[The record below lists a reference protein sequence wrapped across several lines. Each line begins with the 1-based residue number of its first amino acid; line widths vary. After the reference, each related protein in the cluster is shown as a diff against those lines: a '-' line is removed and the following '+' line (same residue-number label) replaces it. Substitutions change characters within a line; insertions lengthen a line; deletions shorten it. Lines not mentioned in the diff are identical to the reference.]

1 MMDAVRHC
9 TFSARLDCHYILRLP
24 AAVDARTL
32 LVVALHGFGQDAETM
47 LPLTEKLMAG
57 RHVIAS
63 LQGPNQFFLPGKTSE
78 AGFSW
83 GANRHAPAS
92 IRLHHDMVVHVLNE
106 AGREYGIPPERRLLV
121 GFSQP
126 VALNYRFAATWP
138 DAVRGVIGLCGG
150 LPGDWETA
158 NYQGVKASVLHIAR
172 RQDEFYSPS
181 VTEQYAERLRIRVED
196 VEFHMLEG
204 GHRFPSKGSVLVE
217 GWLGRILR

>member
-1 MMDAVRHC
+1 MLDAARHC
-9 TFSARLDCHYILRLP
+9 TFSARLDCHYLLRVPP
-24 AAVDARTL
+24 AIDQRTL
-32 LVVALHGFGQDAETM
+32 LVVALHGFGQNAEVM
-47 LPLTEKLMAG
+47 LPLTDKLMSG

-63 LQGPNQFFLPGKTSE
+63 LEGPFQFFLNGKTAE

-92 IRLHHDMVVHVLNE
+92 IRLHHEMVLHVLNE
-106 AGREYGIPPERRLLV
+106 AGRAYGIPPERRLLV

-150 LPGDWETA
+150 LPGDWEAA
-158 NYQGVKASVLHIAR
+158 NYRPVKASVLHMAR
-172 RQDEFYSPS
+172 REDEFYPPN
-181 VTEQYAERLRIRVED
+181 VTEQYARRLRLRAED
-196 VEFHMLEG
+196 VEFHLLEG
-204 GHRFPSKGSVLVE
+204 GHRFPSRGDVLVE